1 MVVVGK
7 FIEYKGGIEMGAKDT
22 EEAWEGANDFLEMKQ
37 RRKITATLG
46 VGKRRPKKI
55 KSKRKKTKRRKTKKR
70 FRKYKKKGGWRRSNY
85 CMYKEPKGPG
95 GKQERDES
103 DCKDQEGCSW
113 GIKLSPYYPIRGTK
127 ARCHKTE

>member
-55 KSKRKKTKRRKTKKR
+55 KSKRFIRK
-70 FRKYKKKGGWRRSNY
+70 
-85 CMYKEPKGPG
+85 
-95 GKQERDES
+95 
-103 DCKDQEGCSW
+103 
-113 GIKLSPYYPIRGTK
+113 
-127 ARCHKTE
+127 